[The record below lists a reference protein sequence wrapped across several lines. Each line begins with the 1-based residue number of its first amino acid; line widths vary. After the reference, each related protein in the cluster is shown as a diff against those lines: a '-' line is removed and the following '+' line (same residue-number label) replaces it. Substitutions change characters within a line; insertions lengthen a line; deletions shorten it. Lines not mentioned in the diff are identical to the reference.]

1 MVYYAIIDVDYTSG
15 PYIVTFTPGDMSVTF
30 TVTLLDD
37 NIFERN
43 ENFTLNILPSDS
55 FNISNDTAVVT
66 IVDNDGE

>member
-1 MVYYAIIDVDYTSG
+1 MVYFAIIDVDYTSG
-15 PYIVTFTPGDMSVTF
+15 PYNVTFTPGDTSVTF

-55 FNISNDTAVVT
+55 FNISNGTAIVT

>member
-1 MVYYAIIDVDYTSG
+1 MDVDYTSR
-15 PYIVTFTPGDMSVTF
+15 PYIVTFTPGDTSVTF

-43 ENFTLNILPSDS
+43 ETFALNILPSDS
-55 FNISNDTAVVT
+55 INISNGTAVVT

>member
-15 PYIVTFTPGDMSVTF
+15 PYIVTFTPGDTSVAF

-37 NIFERN
+37 NIFERD

-55 FNISNDTAVVT
+55 FNSGNGTAIVT